1 MTSRVPSRALFAAA
15 FGVAALVPALALR
28 GFTVDDALITAR
40 YAAHLA
46 AGEGYRL
53 NAGGPVTDGVTP
65 LGFAFFLAPF
75 AHGGALAALG
85 WAKGLG
91 VVAWTLASAVLG
103 LAVRRV
109 VAGDRAW
116 HRDQAGDAGAGDA
129 GEGEAIA
136 PPRRQGVAPLPGLG
150 VAAALIPLALIA
162 TSAPLGAWAASGMET
177 GLVAALGALAVAL
190 PFLGRPLAGMACAG
204 LAAGLRPELLP
215 WAATLGFG
223 FWLGG
228 GAPSSYGAPRGQ
240 PPGERSPLTR
250 GEEPSSAR
258 TWIAPLLVVAPFCAV
273 AIVRL
278 AVFGRP
284 APLSIFAKAPD
295 ARLGLLYAVACA
307 LLAGPPAIVAPRAF
321 LRLPRFERAL
331 VASAFVHLV
340 AIGLAGGDWM
350 PLSRLVVPVLPTIA
364 LAALLLAQ
372 RAALPA
378 TCVRLALAVAGHT
391 FVLVHVGPTAARV
404 GADRLRVIDELRPAF
419 TGARVVAS
427 LDIGWVGASTDATIV
442 DLAGV
447 TDPRIAAL
455 PGGHTTKQIPVGLL
469 EARGVDTLVLLLAP
483 EARVA
488 SPWTRSRFA
497 RGVEA
502 WIATTPGVG
511 DAFIPVAESTLPH
524 LRYVVL
530 RRPAPSRADA
540 LR

>member
-1 MTSRVPSRALFAAA
+1 MIA
-15 FGVAALVPALALR
+15 R
-28 GFTVDDALITAR
+28 GIEIRQAQGTQ
-40 YAAHLA
+40 
-46 AGEGYRL
+46 GQ
-53 NAGGPVTDGVTP
+53 
-65 LGFAFFLAPF
+65 
-75 AHGGALAALG
+75 GGARGEREA
-85 WAKGLG
+85 
-91 VVAWTLASAVLG
+91 
-103 LAVRRV
+103 RR
-109 VAGDRAW
+109 R
-116 HRDQAGDAGAGDA
+116 GAGK
-129 GEGEAIA
+129 GRA
-136 PPRRQGVAPLPGLG
+136 PRGRRGLG

-190 PFLGRPLAGMACAG
+190 PFLGRPLAGMVCAG

-215 WAATLGFG
+215 WAATLGVG
-223 FWLGG
+223 YWLGE

-240 PPGERSPLTR
+240 PLGGRSPLSVGGAPPGGAESVAEGTPSSTLRAFFVRRAPGTR

-427 LDIGWVGASTDATIV
+427 LDIGWVGASADATIV

-469 EARGVDTLVLLLAP
+469 DARGVDTLVLLLAP

-488 SPWTRSRFA
+488 TPWTRSRFA

-511 DAFIPVAESTLPH
+511 DAFVPVAESTLPH